1 MNSGISIWRRSKRQS
16 LRRLSQPRAENM
28 CRPAGDGDAC
38 AVCSCFCFD
47 TTFADRPSRPPPC
60 SGNRC
65 VRLQDV
71 TCHAMPWSCH
81 KTCMCDAWRSHRP
94 RTLAISHMLQI
105 YVSHCSAYT
114 KYLLIMSLRR
124 RRIPSVLPA
133 TIGMAFM
140 CVANTRALAKCCN
153 SRKCSVDR
161 LNSTLP
167 GAHSLERRA
176 GRRCRTRRIHAAG
189 REVSARGLLFL
200 KRIPVSSAEFLV

>member
-1 MNSGISIWRRSKRQS
+1 MT
-16 LRRLSQPRAENM
+16 RALYAPASVLTQLLQIDHRGH
-28 CRPAGDGDAC
+28 RPAAATGVCAC
-38 AVCSCFCFD
+38 KM
-47 TTFADRPSRPPPC
+47 SR
-60 SGNRC
+60 
-65 VRLQDV
+65 V
-71 TCHAMPWSCH
+71 MPWSCH

-124 RRIPSVLPA
+124 RRIPSVLPV

-176 GRRCRTRRIHAAG
+176 GRRCRARRILAAG